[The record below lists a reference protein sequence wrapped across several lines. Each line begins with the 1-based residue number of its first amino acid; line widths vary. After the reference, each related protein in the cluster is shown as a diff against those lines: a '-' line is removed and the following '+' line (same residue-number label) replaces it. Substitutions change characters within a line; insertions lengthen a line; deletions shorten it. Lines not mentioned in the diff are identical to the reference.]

1 MADRQWFTEETQID
15 EEGER
20 EYFTE
25 ETQMCEDQP
34 EAAGVDELMGWAQQ
48 APTQTTQPP
57 VAAVPYL

>member
-34 EAAGVDELMGWAQQ
+34 EALATGQGA
-48 APTQTTQPP
+48 
-57 VAAVPYL
+57 